1 MVDKLRVSKVNE
13 AYIKIE
19 CEPSIGAELSEYFTF
34 EVPGAKFSPQYR
46 MRVWDGKIKLFDR
59 RTNQLYY
66 GLYEYVSIFAKERD
80 YVVEFEPNVL
90 STTNLSL
97 KEADEFAKSLNI
109 HSLGKPLTIRDYQL
123 EAFTKAIRNKRQL
136 LLSPTASGKSAIA
149 YLLCRYLKGKKGLIV
164 VPTTSLVEQ
173 LYKDFADYS
182 SANGWSA
189 ADKITKLYHG
199 QTLDLSKR
207 ICIST
212 WQSLY
217 KLPKAWFK
225 DFDFVIGDEAHL
237 FKAKSLASIMTNLE
251 NCPIRIGMT
260 GTLDGAKTHK
270 LVLEGLFGPVRKVVS
285 TTELIE
291 RKQLA
296 DFKIKALILK
306 YPDNVCHSVRKH
318 TYQEEIDFIVANES
332 RNTFIKNL
340 ALSLNG
346 NTLILF
352 QYVDKHG
359 KNLYDIIK
367 QKCGER
373 HCFFVHGGVDVEDR
387 EKVRDIMEKENNA
400 IAVASYGTFSTGTN
414 IRNLHNIIFAS
425 PTKSKIRSLQSI
437 GRVLRLGDR
446 KEKATLFDIVD
457 DLRYKN
463 HDNYTLLHYIERLKI
478 YDEEKFEYRQYNIE
492 IKQ

>member
-1 MVDKLRVSKVNE
+1 MVDKLVVSKVNE
-13 AYIKIE
+13 AFIKID
-19 CEPSIGAELSEYFTF
+19 CEPSIAAELSAYFTF
-34 EVPGAKFSPQYR
+34 DVPGAKFSPQYR
-46 MRVWDGKIKLFDR
+46 ARIWDGKIRLCDR
-59 RTNQLYY
+59 RTNQLYH
-66 GLYEYVSIFAKERD
+66 GLYEYVSVFAKERD

-90 STTNLSL
+90 ATTNFSL
-97 KEADEFAKSLNI
+97 KEAEEFTQSLNI
-109 HSLGKPLTIRDYQL
+109 HSMGKPLTVRDYQL
-123 EAFTKAIRNKRQL
+123 EAFTKAIRNRRQL

-149 YLLCRYLKGKKGLIV
+149 YLICRYLKGKKGLIV

-189 ADKITKLYHG
+189 ENKITKLYQG
-199 QTLDLSKR
+199 QKVDLSKR

-217 KLPKAWFK
+217 KLPKSWFK

-237 FKAKSLASIMTNLE
+237 FKAKSLTTIMSNLDS
-251 NCPIRIGMT
+251 CGIRIGMT
-260 GTLDGAKTHK
+260 GTLDGAKTHR

-285 TTELIE
+285 TNELIE

-306 YPDNVCHSVRKH
+306 YPDNICHSVRKFS
-318 TYQEEIDFIVANES
+318 YQEEIDFIVANES
-332 RNTFIKNL
+332 RNNFIKNL
-340 ALSLNG
+340 ALSLKG

-359 KNLYDIIK
+359 KNLYDIIN
-367 QKCGER
+367 QKCTDR

-387 EKVRDIMEKENNA
+387 EKVRDVMEKENNV
-400 IAVASYGTFSTGTN
+400 IAVASYGVFSTGTN

-446 KEKATLFDIVD
+446 KEQAVLFDIVD
-457 DLRYKN
+457 DLRYKT

-478 YDEEKFEYRQYNIE
+478 YDEEKFEYKQYNVE
-492 IKQ
+492 LK